1 MSTTQTL
8 TTKPTLSPGTKRFGY
23 LVAVAVNI
31 VMIVVANNIL
41 EWGWLPFLTED
52 FASLL
57 WLINISLGA
66 TILANIVY
74 MSFDPPWF
82 KSLTRIGLNLI
93 SLIVTIRM
101 LQVFP
106 FDFSG
111 YQFDWE
117 IVTRVVLILA
127 IIGTAIAVVVE
138 TVKLATGWDDNP
150 RLRAE

>member
-1 MSTTQTL
+1 
-8 TTKPTLSPGTKRFGY
+8 
-23 LVAVAVNI
+23 
-31 VMIVVANNIL
+31 
-41 EWGWLPFLTED
+41 
-52 FASLL
+52 
-57 WLINISLGA
+57 
-66 TILANIVY
+66 

-111 YQFDWE
+111 YRFDWE

>member
-1 MSTTQTL
+1 M
-8 TTKPTLSPGTKRFGY
+8 F
-23 LVAVAVNI
+23 
-31 VMIVVANNIL
+31 
-41 EWGWLPFLTED
+41 
-52 FASLL
+52 
-57 WLINISLGA
+57 
-66 TILANIVY
+66 
-74 MSFDPPWF
+74 
-82 KSLTRIGLNLI
+82 
-93 SLIVTIRM
+93 
-101 LQVFP
+101 QVFP